1 MVLFRSDQKMKATEK
16 IVCDSSQGK
25 RGSHPVQGHVGKCQ
39 GQLRGEEAREKHGQK
54 PLFWFSK
61 DDVWRLPKWLSGKEA
76 ACQCRRCKRHGFDP
90 WVRKILCSRT
100 WQLSPVYLPGKFH
113 GQRSLAGY
121 STWGHKESDKTK
133 GLSRHAHTYNHTQR
147 LWLCLNN
154 ELNLLIAK
162 NPVWENYGFS
172 GL

>member
-16 IVCDSSQGK
+16 IFCDSSQGK

-90 WVRKILCSRT
+90 WIGKIPWRRK
-100 WQLSPVYLPGKFH
+100 WQLTPVWIIPWTEEPGGLQSI
-113 GQRSLAGY
+113 GQQWVGHDWAGM
-121 STWGHKESDKTK
+121 
-133 GLSRHAHTYNHTQR
+133 HTHMQKQR
-147 LWLCLNN
+147 RG
-154 ELNLLIAK
+154 K
-162 NPVWENYGFS
+162 DFPVNPVVKTLHCKCRGW
-172 GL
+172 GLNPWLGN